1 MEKHPIPFGFEEI
14 RIIPLEELGG
24 VLHQYEHEKTG
35 AQLCWLDRP
44 EENKT
49 FAIAFR
55 TIPEDDTGVFHILEH
70 SVLCGSDKYPVK
82 EPFVELLK
90 NSLNTFLN
98 AFTFPDKTMYPVC
111 SRNQE
116 DFQNLISVY
125 LDAVFHPLI
134 YSKPEI
140 FRQEGWHYEVE
151 NGLSYKGVV
160 FNEMKGAMASA
171 DSLMEAECD
180 RRMFPDNCYRHN
192 SGGDPVHIPE
202 LTYENFLAAHRKY
215 YHPSNAL
222 IFLDGDLNLE
232 PVLALLDQVL
242 SPYTR
247 EKALPEIS
255 FQQPVNGGR
264 GVESYELSPSEP
276 LEGRCRLGLAFGACT
291 FRDRETQT
299 AVYALSDVLCGDN
312 QAPLKRCL
320 LEKGLAKDVTLTL
333 IDGVQQPWVLLEAR
347 DLEEDKEEEV
357 EQTLLGQV
365 RRLAQEGLDHK
376 RLEATLDN
384 MEFQARQRDYGQM
397 PQGLMLGIQVMESW
411 LYGGDPQANLEV
423 GSLYETLRK
432 KLDQGYFEKL
442 LGTLL
447 LENPHTCRVLLKPS
461 HTLGKERETRETQRL
476 EQAAAQWTAEER
488 QMLLEQQKKIET
500 WQQTPD
506 TEEALA
512 TLPRIRLDQIEKEPK
527 ELPMET
533 CQVGGIPVL
542 VHRVATG
549 GIVHLNLYFA
559 LDDLSPED
567 LPEVSFLSKVL
578 THVPTKNHS
587 LEDLQREIRSRMGSL
602 SFSVEAYATRGAV
615 DRCRVF
621 LVAQCSLLEQKQREA
636 LELLEEI
643 LTQSCLE
650 QGETVYPFLCQR
662 RAMLVEMAAQN
673 GHHTA
678 MSRVAARSVSEGM
691 VQEMTGGV
699 SFLVWLRDLEQHFQE
714 KYPTLGAK
722 LLSLA
727 ETLFVQSR
735 LTLSATCE
743 DQGPAEQAASQMAC
757 LPQGSFVLL
766 ERCRFQPWEQ
776 KREGVIIPGDVS
788 YAAQGGVFPVS
799 SKGAAKVMSHVLSL
813 EHLWNRVRVQGGAY
827 GTGMLVRDSGFG
839 GFYSYRD
846 PTAARTIGCFEE
858 SAGYLRGLDGQDM
871 TGRIIGTVAESEPV
885 LTARMMGRAA
895 DGLYWRGI
903 TQEDRCRQRRE
914 ILETTGQDL
923 VSLADCLEKFQK
935 TASLCVVGSRS
946 QIEQCGDLL
955 EQVCEL

>member
-1 MEKHPIPFGFEEI
+1 MENNPFSFGFKEI
-14 RIIPLEELGG
+14 CSIPLEELGG
-24 VLHQYEHEKTG
+24 VLHQYEHQKTG

-49 FAIAFR
+49 FAVAFR

-98 AFTFPDKTMYPVC
+98 AFTFPDKTMFPVC

-160 FNEMKGAMASA
+160 FNEMKGAMASP
-171 DSLMEAECD
+171 DTLMETECI

-192 SGGDPVHIPE
+192 SGGDPVHIPD

-222 IFLDGDLNLE
+222 IFLDGDLNPE
-232 PVLALLDQVL
+232 PVLTLLDQVL
-242 SPYTR
+242 SPYSR
-247 EKALPEIS
+247 QESLPGIP

-264 GVESYELSPSEP
+264 GAAVYELSNSEP

-291 FRDRETQT
+291 FRDRETQA

-333 IDGVQQPWVLLEAR
+333 NDGVQQPWILLEAR
-347 DLEEDKEEEV
+347 DLEEDKEAEV
-357 EQTLLGQV
+357 EKALLQEI
-365 RRLAQEGLDHK
+365 RRLTREGLDHK

-384 MEFQARQRDYGQM
+384 LEFQARQRDYGRM
-397 PQGLMLGIQVMESW
+397 PQGLILGFQVMESW
-411 LYGGDPQANLEV
+411 LYGGAPQANLEV
-423 GSLYETLRK
+423 GNLYQILRE
-432 KLDQGYFEKL
+432 KLSQGYFEKL
-442 LGTLL
+442 METLL
-447 LENPHTCRVLLKPS
+447 LENPHTCQVLLKPS
-461 HTLGKERETRETQRL
+461 HTLGKEREAQETRRL
-476 EQAAAQWTAEER
+476 EQAAAQWTEEER
-488 QMLLEQQKKIET
+488 RSLLEQQKAIET

-506 TEEALA
+506 TEETLA
-512 TLPRIRLDQIEKEPK
+512 TLPRIRLDQIETEPK
-527 ELPMET
+527 ELPLET
-533 CQVGGIPVL
+533 CQIAGVPVL
-542 VHRVATG
+542 VHRAATG
-549 GIVHLNLYFA
+549 GIVHLSLYFA
-559 LDDLSPED
+559 LDDLSPEE
-567 LPEVSFLSKVL
+567 LPEVSFLAQVL
-578 THVPTKNHS
+578 THVPTQNHS
-587 LEDLQREIRSRMGSL
+587 LEDLQREIRSRMGTL
-602 SFSVEAYATRGAV
+602 SFSVEAYGIQGKA
-615 DRCRVF
+615 DQCRVF
-621 LVAQCSLLEQKQREA
+621 LVAQCSLLEQKQTEA

-643 LTQSCLE
+643 LTQSCFG

-662 RAMLVEMAAQN
+662 RAMLVEMAARN
-673 GHHTA
+673 GHNTA
-678 MSRVAARSVSEGM
+678 LSRVMARSVSQGL
-691 VQEMTGGV
+691 VQEMAGGV
-699 SFLVWLRDLEQHFQE
+699 FFLNWLRDLEQHFQE
-714 KYPTLGAK
+714 KYPSLGAK

-727 ETLFVQSR
+727 EILFVGSR

-743 DQGPAEQAASQMAC
+743 NREPVEQAAAQLSH
-757 LPQGSFVLL
+757 LPQGSFTRPD
-766 ERCRFQPWEQ
+766 RCRFQPWER
-776 KREGVIIPGDVS
+776 KREGIVIPGDVS
-788 YAAQGGVFPVS
+788 YSAQGGVFPAS
-799 SKGAAKVMSHVLSL
+799 GKGAARVMSHVLSL

-827 GTGMLVRDSGFG
+827 GTGMIVRDNGFA

-846 PTAARTIGCFEE
+846 PTALRTIGCFEE
-858 SAGYLRGLDGQDM
+858 SPGYLRGLTGQDM

-885 LTARMMGRAA
+885 LTVRLMGRAA
-895 DGLYWRGI
+895 DGLYWSET
-903 TQEDRCRQRRE
+903 TQEDRCRRRRE
-914 ILETTGQDL
+914 ILDTTGEDL
-923 VSLADCLEKFQK
+923 VSLADRLEELEQ

-946 QIEQCGDLL
+946 QIEQCGELL
-955 EQVCEL
+955 EEISEL